1 MGESRPVKLC
11 SVRSRIEAEMMIDI
25 LKQNRIPS
33 YRKPIGS
40 AEVMDI
46 YTGNSIYGEDIFVNQ
61 NDIDRAKEVT
71 GELFQNKNEERYE
84 AQKKQSST
92 GKIIIV
98 AVLVVFAAVIGWIF
112 FFGV

>member
-11 SVRSRIEAEMMIDI
+11 SVGSRIEAEMMIDI

-46 YTGNSIYGEDIFVNQ
+46 YAGKSMFGEDIFVSQ
-61 NDIDRAKEVT
+61 DDVDRAKEVT
-71 GELFQNKNEERYE
+71 GDLFQNKNEKISDAEQRR
-84 AQKKQSST
+84 SGT
-92 GKIIIV
+92 GKIITA
-98 AVLVVFAAVIGWIF
+98 AVLVVFVAVMGWIF
-112 FFGV
+112 FYGI